1 MKDIEKIDAALDIIK
16 KSEASHNIK
25 RTAEVLR
32 NGLFERLEMCRLDS
46 YRLKFA
52 VNGYCAGWNQ
62 FIIMLFG
69 EGVDGLLDLTIEDS
83 FKMVEDYLRE
93 VKNNECTDSL

>member
-1 MKDIEKIDAALDIIK
+1 MKDIQKIDAALELIK

-25 RTAEVLR
+25 RTAEVMR
-32 NGLFERLEMCRLDS
+32 DGIFERIEMCKGDFTGRM
-46 YRLKFA
+46 KFA
-52 VNGYCAGWNQ
+52 VSGYCAGWNQ

-83 FKMVEDYLRE
+83 FAMVEDYLRE
-93 VKNNECTDSL
+93 